1 METGYEAFSFYYD
14 QLTENVEYP
23 QRAAYFH
30 KLIQKYCQSE
40 GVVLLDLACGTGSL
54 SEEFAKL
61 GYDVLGVD
69 YSYGMLNQA
78 MQKKLEHNLPIQYI
92 CQDMREL
99 DLYGTV
105 DVTVCALDSLNH
117 LDSFSDVK
125 TVFQQVFDVTE
136 PGGVFLFDMNTPYKH
151 REVLGN
157 QIYLYDT
164 DDVYC
169 VWENQYEEPDNQV
182 TIQLHFFA
190 RQEDDTYVR
199 SEECMTERAYPPGQV
214 TAALQLSCRHRR
226 AITGRQPADGIC
238 SEKNKVKRSV
248 QYGNFK
254 ASDFKRCIGCILCTG
269 CNGYGCRNRTDS

>member
-30 KLIQKYCQSE
+30 RLIQKYRQSE

-105 DVTVCALDSLNH
+105 DITVCALDSLNH
-117 LDSFSDVK
+117 LDSFSDVQ
-125 TVFQQVFDVTE
+125 TVFQQVFNVTE
-136 PGGVFLFDMNTPYKH
+136 SGGVFLFDMNTPYKY
-151 REVLGN
+151 REILGN
-157 QIYLYDT
+157 TTIAENREEGSFI
-164 DDVYC
+164 
-169 VWENQYEEPDNQV
+169 WENEFDEETGINVYDLTLFLPREDGLYERDEEIHYQKAYEPEKIRELLEKAGLIPLAVYDAYTKDAPKPDSGRLTFV
-182 TIQLHFFA
+182 A
-190 RQEDDTYVR
+190 REHGKGI
-199 SEECMTERAYPPGQV
+199 SAEE
-214 TAALQLSCRHRR
+214 
-226 AITGRQPADGIC
+226 
-238 SEKNKVKRSV
+238 K
-248 QYGNFK
+248 
-254 ASDFKRCIGCILCTG
+254 
-269 CNGYGCRNRTDS
+269 

>member
-105 DVTVCALDSLNH
+105 DITVCALDSLNH

-136 PGGVFLFDMNTPYKH
+136 SGGVFLFDMNTPYKH
-151 REVLGN
+151 R
-157 QIYLYDT
+157 
-164 DDVYC
+164 
-169 VWENQYEEPDNQV
+169 
-182 TIQLHFFA
+182 
-190 RQEDDTYVR
+190 
-199 SEECMTERAYPPGQV
+199 
-214 TAALQLSCRHRR
+214 
-226 AITGRQPADGIC
+226 
-238 SEKNKVKRSV
+238 
-248 QYGNFK
+248 
-254 ASDFKRCIGCILCTG
+254 
-269 CNGYGCRNRTDS
+269 

>member
-105 DVTVCALDSLNH
+105 DITVCALDSLNH

-136 PGGVFLFDMNTPYKH
+136 SGGVFLFDMNTVYKYQTMI
-151 REVLGN
+151 GN
-157 QIYLYDT
+157 TTIAENRDEGSFI
-164 DDVYC
+164 
-169 VWENQYEEPDNQV
+169 WENSYDEETGINTYELALFIP
-182 TIQLHFFA
+182 
-190 RQEDDTYVR
+190 REDGLYEKD
-199 SEECMTERAYPPGQV
+199 EEVHYQRAYPLEKIKELIGKAGMELLAVYDAYTLEPPKED
-214 TAALQLSCRHRR
+214 S
-226 AITGRQPADGIC
+226 GRLTFVVREHG
-238 SEKNKVKRSV
+238 K
-248 QYGNFK
+248 
-254 ASDFKRCIGCILCTG
+254 
-269 CNGYGCRNRTDS
+269 

>member
-30 KLIQKYCQSE
+30 RLIQKYRQSE

-105 DVTVCALDSLNH
+105 DITVCALDSLNH
-117 LDSFSDVK
+117 LDSFSDVQ
-125 TVFQQVFDVTE
+125 TVFQQVFNVTE
-136 PGGVFLFDMNTPYKH
+136 SGGVFLFDMNTVYKYQTMI
-151 REVLGN
+151 GN
-157 QIYLYDT
+157 TTIAENRDEGSFI
-164 DDVYC
+164 
-169 VWENQYEEPDNQV
+169 WENSYDEETGINTYELALFIP
-182 TIQLHFFA
+182 
-190 RQEDDTYVR
+190 REDGLYEKD
-199 SEECMTERAYPPGQV
+199 EEVHYQRAYSLEKIKELIGKAGMELLAVYDAYTLEPPKED
-214 TAALQLSCRHRR
+214 S
-226 AITGRQPADGIC
+226 GRLTFVVREHG
-238 SEKNKVKRSV
+238 K
-248 QYGNFK
+248 
-254 ASDFKRCIGCILCTG
+254 
-269 CNGYGCRNRTDS
+269 

>member
-92 CQDMREL
+92 CQDMREI

-105 DVTVCALDSLNH
+105 DITVCALDSLNH
-117 LDSFSDVK
+117 LDSFSDVQ
-125 TVFQQVFDVTE
+125 TVFQQVFNVTE
-136 PGGVFLFDMNTPYKH
+136 SGGVFLFDMNTPYKH

-199 SEECMTERAYPPGQV
+199 SEECMTERAYPPEQV
-214 TAALQLSCRHRR
+214 TAALQQIGWEVLGCYH
-226 AITGRQPADGIC
+226 ADT
-238 SEKNKVKRSV
+238 EEP
-248 QYGNFK
+248 
-254 ASDFKRCIGCILCTG
+254 LWE
-269 CNGYGCRNRTDS
+269 DSQRMVFAVRKTK

>member
-30 KLIQKYCQSE
+30 KMIQKYCQSE

-105 DVTVCALDSLNH
+105 DITVCALDSLIH
-117 LDSFSDVK
+117 LD
-125 TVFQQVFDVTE
+125 
-136 PGGVFLFDMNTPYKH
+136 
-151 REVLGN
+151 
-157 QIYLYDT
+157 
-164 DDVYC
+164 
-169 VWENQYEEPDNQV
+169 
-182 TIQLHFFA
+182 
-190 RQEDDTYVR
+190 
-199 SEECMTERAYPPGQV
+199 
-214 TAALQLSCRHRR
+214 
-226 AITGRQPADGIC
+226 
-238 SEKNKVKRSV
+238 
-248 QYGNFK
+248 
-254 ASDFKRCIGCILCTG
+254 
-269 CNGYGCRNRTDS
+269 

>member
-30 KLIQKYCQSE
+30 KLIQKYRQSE

-105 DVTVCALDSLNH
+105 DITVCALDSLNH
-117 LDSFSDVK
+117 LDSFSDVQ

-136 PGGVFLFDMNTPYKH
+136 PGERFAAQGDDSFVFQHFLLYVFGRPFGDTRAAYLGGGLYGFKNRVYIPDMFFS
-151 REVLGN
+151 GN
-157 QIYLYDT
+157 
-164 DDVYC
+164 
-169 VWENQYEEPDNQV
+169 
-182 TIQLHFFA
+182 
-190 RQEDDTYVR
+190 
-199 SEECMTERAYPPGQV
+199 
-214 TAALQLSCRHRR
+214 
-226 AITGRQPADGIC
+226 
-238 SEKNKVKRSV
+238 
-248 QYGNFK
+248 
-254 ASDFKRCIGCILCTG
+254 
-269 CNGYGCRNRTDS
+269 

>member
-30 KLIQKYCQSE
+30 RLIQKYRQSE

-136 PGGVFLFDMNTPYKH
+136 PGGIFLFDMNTVYKYQTMI
-151 REVLGN
+151 GN
-157 QIYLYDT
+157 TTIAENRDEGSFI
-164 DDVYC
+164 
-169 VWENQYEEPDNQV
+169 WENSYDEETGINTYELALFIP
-182 TIQLHFFA
+182 
-190 RQEDDTYVR
+190 REDGLYEKD
-199 SEECMTERAYPPGQV
+199 EEVHYQRAYSLEKIKELIGKAGMELLAVYDAYTLEPPKED
-214 TAALQLSCRHRR
+214 S
-226 AITGRQPADGIC
+226 GRLTFVVR
-238 SEKNKVKRSV
+238 E
-248 QYGNFK
+248 
-254 ASDFKRCIGCILCTG
+254 
-269 CNGYGCRNRTDS
+269 NGKEV